1 MVRSFSFT
9 ARASLIRNTVLRIQA
24 LNYMK
29 DMDRTFHCIEACTGI
44 YDMLCTHC
52 IFLST
57 HMRI

>member
-9 ARASLIRNTVLRIQA
+9 VRASLIRNTVLRIQA
-24 LNYMK
+24 LNYLK
-29 DMDRTFHCIEACTGI
+29 DMVRIYLCIEACTGI

-52 IFLST
+52 IFMLT